1 MTHVQT
7 EVPEEEYER
16 LRALAGE
23 RGLSIREAL
32 REATELW
39 IEERDAVNPD
49 DPLFD
54 SVESVRDGS
63 PNHDRE
69 PTSVTTEDA
78 LVEEWTGD
86 AEESRLAE
94 PE

>member
-16 LRALAGE
+16 LQALAEE
-23 RGLSIREAL
+23 RGLSIRDAL

-39 IEERDAVNPD
+39 IEERDAVDPD

-54 SVESVRDGS
+54 SVEAVRDTSGR
-63 PNHDRE
+63 DRE
-69 PTSVTTEDA
+69 STVVTREDD
-78 LVEEWTGD
+78 LVEEWTSD

>member
-7 EVPEEEYER
+7 EVSEAEYER
-16 LRALAGE
+16 LRALAEE

-39 IEERDAVNPD
+39 MDERDAVDPD

-54 SVESVRDGS
+54 SVDAVR
-63 PNHDRE
+63 NADRDRAS
-69 PTSVTTEDA
+69 TNVTTEGDPIK
-78 LVEEWTGD
+78 EWTGD
-86 AEESRLAE
+86 AEAYRLGE

>member
-7 EVPEEEYER
+7 EVSEEEYER
-16 LRALAGE
+16 LRTLAEE
-23 RGLSIREAL
+23 RGLSIRDAL

-39 IEERDAVNPD
+39 IEKRDAVDPD

-54 SVESVRDGS
+54 SVEAVREASDR
-63 PNHDRE
+63 DRE
-69 PTSVTTEDA
+69 STVLTTEGD

-86 AEESRLAE
+86 AEASRLAE